1 MTGIITKYLTI
12 RRGEVSD
19 FPRRLLERRGVE
31 GVRFTSANAC
41 VVSALYNNE
50 VVGNG
55 PGRTTVT
62 AFRDGRPVVRLRVTV
77 KDASTEGKAVCPVL
91 VNRWNRV
98 PRGFAPADLVTVEK
112 GAWNPTRDI
121 LACRCLVEDFN
132 AMRERAAGDGVF
144 LQVNY
149 CYRSPGEQRLLL
161 EKTIREK
168 GREKA
173 MKLGA
178 PPYFSEHHT
187 GLAMDV
193 TGWVDDQGQ
202 RLTAPRD
209 AQIWMAEHCH
219 EYGFMIK
226 NLQGK
231 EAITGTVYEPW
242 HIRYVGDRTAAARM
256 HDERLTM
263 DEYILAYC
271 GKKK

>member
-1 MTGIITKYLTI
+1 MSDIITKYLTI
-12 RRGEVSD
+12 HRGDVSG

-31 GVRFTSANAC
+31 GVRFTSANAY
-41 VVSALYNNE
+41 VASALYNNE

-55 PGRTTVT
+55 AGHTTLT
-62 AFRDGRPVVRLRVTV
+62 AFRDGKPVVRLRVTV
-77 KDASTEGKAVCPVL
+77 KDASTEGKAFCPVL

-98 PRGFAPADLVTVEK
+98 PYGFAPADLVTMEK
-112 GAWNPTRDI
+112 GGWHPTKDI
-121 LACRCLVEDFN
+121 VVCRQLVEDFD
-132 AMRERAAGDGVF
+132 AMRAQAEKDGVF
-144 LQVNY
+144 LQVTHG
-149 CYRSPGEQRLLL
+149 YRSAEDQRRLL

-193 TGWVDDQGQ
+193 TGRMDDQGQ
-202 RLTAPRD
+202 RITMPKD
-209 AQIWMAEHCH
+209 AHRWMAEHCH

-256 HDERLTM
+256 HDEKLTM
-263 DEYILAYC
+263 DEYISAYC
-271 GKKK
+271 GRKK